1 MTKAPAIKTGTRLT
15 CLLYTSAALLVMIV
29 IFAAIDSSYVTVGN
43 FVDIVKQ
50 ATINGI
56 IAIGITFAIIT
67 GGIDLSVGSTFA
79 IVNIGVQ
86 GVQTR

>member
-1 MTKAPAIKTGTRLT
+1 MSEQNGERKRSGLSLWLGGMSRELAVL
-15 CLLYTSAALLVMIV
+15 AALLVMIV

-67 GGIDLSVGSTFA
+67 GGIDLSVGSTLPL
-79 IVNIGVQ
+79 
-86 GVQTR
+86 